1 MTQSEI
7 KTLAS
12 EIIGDGQLP
21 NKFFVT
27 TSPFVINVGEDGDR
41 EFEELEGYNQDDS
54 VTVVFD
60 SYKEAS
66 DYFDTVELDASI
78 GVSSVSIEDRLCGIL
93 KEHILEKVIKVDYV
107 LSSYLD
113 FNLPEYEKDQL

>member
-41 EFEELEGYNQDDS
+41 EFEELEW
-54 VTVVFD
+54 
-60 SYKEAS
+60 
-66 DYFDTVELDASI
+66 
-78 GVSSVSIEDRLCGIL
+78 
-93 KEHILEKVIKVDYV
+93 
-107 LSSYLD
+107 
-113 FNLPEYEKDQL
+113 

>member
-66 DYFDTVELDASI
+66 DYFDTIELDVSN
-78 GVSSVSIEDRLCGIL
+78 GVSSVSIEDRLYGIL

-107 LSSYLD
+107 LSIYLD
-113 FNLPEYEKDQL
+113 FNLPEYEK